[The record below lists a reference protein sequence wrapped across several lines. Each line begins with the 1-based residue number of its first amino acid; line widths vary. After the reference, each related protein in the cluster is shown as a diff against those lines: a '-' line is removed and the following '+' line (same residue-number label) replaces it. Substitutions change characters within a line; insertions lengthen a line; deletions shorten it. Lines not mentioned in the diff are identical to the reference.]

1 MSMYRPIGTGLGAL
15 LALTLGALLPF
26 ALGGAS
32 SANAQANPKF
42 EYVKKEE
49 AKAVAAAK
57 PAAPLWNVSAQ
68 AGLLLTTGNASQTT
82 LSSGFR
88 ASRKSGNNKL
98 QLELQGAFAR
108 STIYLASDENGNEVV
123 DENELTRITKTASQ
137 SWLVKTRYD
146 RFLNPRNALYI
157 SSAISADEPAGKVL
171 IGSGQLGYSRTVV
184 ESEVHQLVL
193 ESGYDFSYEDR
204 GGSDKS
210 VSIHSWRVFAGYTGK
225 LSPDT
230 SLEVSTESLFN
241 LNELETSSGPVT
253 QFSDTRFNN
262 QVSLTTS
269 VYGDLSFRFSFQSKF
284 DNNPAARP
292 ELDLPYAAGFAP
304 SAAKL
309 DTRTEAAII
318 VNFL

>member
-1 MSMYRPIGTGLGAL
+1 MSMYRRIAAGFGTL
-15 LALTLGALLPF
+15 F
-26 ALGGAS
+26 AVVATGPEPAS
-32 SANAQANPKF
+32 AEAPKF

-49 AKAVAAAK
+49 AAEAAKAAAK
-57 PAAPLWNVSAQ
+57 AAKPEWKASAQ

-82 LSSGFR
+82 VSSGFL
-88 ASRKSGNNKL
+88 ASRKAGNNKL
-98 QLELQGAFAR
+98 QLQLNGAFAR
-108 STIYLASDENGNEVV
+108 STIFLASDDNNNQVV
-123 DENELTRITKTASQ
+123 DPNELTRITKTASQ

-157 SSAISADEPAGKVL
+157 SSAISADEPAGIVL
-171 IGSGQLGYSRTVV
+171 VGSGQVGYSRTVV
-184 ESEVHQLVL
+184 DTKVHQLVL

-204 GGSDKS
+204 SGNAKS
-210 VSIHSWRVFAGYTGK
+210 VSIHSWRIFAGYVGK
-225 LSPDT
+225 LSEDT
-230 SLEVSTESLFN
+230 SFEFSTESLFN

-253 QFSDTRFNN
+253 QFDDTRFNN

-269 VYGDLSFRFSFQSKF
+269 IYGDLSFRFSFQSKF

-292 ELDLPYAAGFAP
+292 KLELPYAAGFAP
-304 SAAKL
+304 LAAKL

>member
-1 MSMYRPIGTGLGAL
+1 MYRPIGAGLGAL
-15 LALTLGALLPF
+15 LALVLGALLPL
-26 ALGGAS
+26 ALGGARE
-32 SANAQANPKF
+32 ANAQAKAPKF
-42 EYVKKEE
+42 DYVKSEE
-49 AKAVAAAK
+49 AKESLAK
-57 PAAPLWNVSAQ
+57 KATPAWKASAQ
-68 AGLLLTTGNASQTT
+68 AGLLLTTGNAAQTT

-88 ASRKSGNNKL
+88 ASRKAGNNKL

-108 STIYLASDENGNEVV
+108 STIYLASDDNGNEVV
-123 DENELTRITKTASQ
+123 DENELIRITKTASQ

-146 RFLNPRNALYI
+146 RFLNTRNALYI
-157 SSAISADEPAGKVL
+157 SSALSGDEPAGKVL
-171 IGSGQLGYSRTVV
+171 TGSGQVGYSRTVV
-184 ESEVHQLVL
+184 ESKVHQLVL

-204 GGSDKS
+204 SGSDKS
-210 VSIHSWRVFAGYTGK
+210 VSIHSWRIFAGYRGK

-230 SLEVSTESLFN
+230 SLEISTESLFN
-241 LNELETSSGPVT
+241 LNELETSSGPVS

-262 QVSLTTS
+262 QISLTTS

-284 DNNPAARP
+284 DNNPASRP